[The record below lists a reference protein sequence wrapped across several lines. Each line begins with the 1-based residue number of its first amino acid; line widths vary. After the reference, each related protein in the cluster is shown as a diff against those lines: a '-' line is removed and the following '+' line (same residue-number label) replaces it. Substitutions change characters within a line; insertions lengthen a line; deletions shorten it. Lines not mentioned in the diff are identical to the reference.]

1 MSGLKET
8 DVAAPIVEWLAADG
22 WDVYQEVQYTMY
34 GHIHDIVA
42 RKGSILWCVETKSS
56 FSFAVIEQAWRA
68 PFPFRSVGVPVC
80 YGRRGEKSYAFQ
92 QMVCGKFGI
101 GVFGV
106 GRGHVSEYSPPGL
119 IRINHE
125 FAKTYIL
132 PHLVEGQKSYKA
144 AGGTAGGHL
153 TPYRETMDRVIAFIG
168 QNSGCSLKDIFAHLK
183 GDHHYHSDATA
194 RSAIPNALRKFE
206 ADKVRVGT
214 KDRRNAYYLR
224 RKKAGG

>member
-8 DVAAPIVEWLAADG
+8 EVAAPIVEWLASDG
-22 WDVYQEVQYTMY
+22 WEVYQEVQYTRY

-42 RKGSILWCVETKSS
+42 RKGSILWCVETKTSL
-56 FSFAVIEQAWRA
+56 SFAVIEQAWRA
-68 PFPFRSVGVPVC
+68 PFPLRSVGVPVAHT
-80 YGRRGEKSYAFQ
+80 GRKDPHAFPR
-92 QMVCGKFGI
+92 MICGQLGI
-101 GVFGV
+101 GVFEV
-106 GRGHVSEYSPPGL
+106 GRNYVADYKPPDL
-119 IRINHE
+119 IRHNHQ
-125 FAKTYIL
+125 FAKAYIL
-132 PHLVEGQKSYKA
+132 PHLVEGQKSYKM

-168 QNSGCSLKDIFAHLK
+168 QNSGCSLKDIFAHIK

-214 KDRRNAYYLR
+214 KGRRNAYYLR